1 VSTQSVAATGLLGAF
16 TDADVFEPADLHVAR
31 RLTALANDTDES
43 VALAVAFVVKA
54 LRAGSVC
61 VDLRSV
67 ADQVGRPELPWPA
80 PGTWLAAVRAS
91 PLVGKPP
98 VLRIRGK
105 RKTVETHG
113 VRLEFS

>member
-98 VLRIRGK
+98 VLRLFR
-105 RKTVETHG
+105 HG
-113 VRLEFS
+113 AGELLYLDR